1 MANTTNFGWETPDDT
16 DLVKDGAAAIRTL
29 AGAIDTSLLDLKG
42 GTTDQVLAKNSGTDM
57 DFKWVAPTAGD
68 IEGVTAGVGISGGGT
83 SGTVTVTNSMATEIT
98 AAGDIIVGTGSG
110 TFDNLPIG
118 TTNQVLTADT
128 TVSPYKVK
136 WATPVSG
143 MTNPMT
149 TTGDTIYSSSGSTPA
164 RLGIG
169 STGQVLT
176 VAGGV
181 PSWATPAAGGG
192 TTFISR
198 TSFSNVSEQ
207 SFDNVFDGSYCGF
220 IIVIERIGATSG
232 ALRFRFK
239 YGSSTETQAAYRASN
254 FGAAYN
260 TTALTFENTSDLS
273 YLTLD
278 STIGLDNGGTED
290 STTGILWVTHMYTGA
305 NQRTMV
311 QGQLLS
317 KNDASVRQRLVS
329 GVSPVPA
336 GVVLNG
342 FKLFSSAANVTGA
355 VTILGV
361 KNS

>member
-1 MANTTNFGWETPDDT
+1 MPTPT
-16 DLVKDGAAAIRTL
+16 DLVTDLPADFEVFGQAV
-29 AGAIDTSLLDLKG
+29 DTSLADLRG
-42 GTTDQVLAKNSGTDM
+42 GTTGQILTKTTNADM
-57 DFKWVAPTAGD
+57 DFTWAASSPGD
-68 IEGVTAGVGISGGGT
+68 ITGVTASSPLTGGGT
-83 SGTVTVTNSMATEIT
+83 SGDVTVGIQDASTTQKGAVQLENSTSSTSTTTAAVPASVKSAYDLANGAIAKSTVTTN
-98 AAGDIIVGTGSG
+98 GDLIYGTGSAAV
-110 TFDNLPIG
+110 T
-118 TTNQVLTADT
+118 
-128 TVSPYKVK
+128 
-136 WATPVSG
+136 
-143 MTNPMT
+143 
-149 TTGDTIYSSSGSTPA
+149 

-169 STGQVLT
+169 STGNILT

-181 PSWATPAAGGG
+181 PSWAAPAGAGG

-198 TSFSNVSEQ
+198 TSFSNVSDQ

-239 YGSSTETQAAYRASN
+239 YGSSTETTAGYRASN

-278 STIGLDNGGTED
+278 STIGLDNGGIED
-290 STTGILWVTHMYTGA
+290 STTGILWVTHLYTGP
-305 NQRTMV
+305 NMRTMV

-336 GVVLNG
+336 GVNLNG